1 MCPIIL
7 WINITKLERHLPPY
21 QKRCQRMS
29 CLLKKYNLQT
39 YFTAYDNESSGNNSF
54 LQVWLMKDYN
64 GTENGENQL
73 APISNCRG

>member
-1 MCPIIL
+1 
-7 WINITKLERHLPPY
+7 
-21 QKRCQRMS
+21 MS

-64 GTENGENQL
+64 GTENGENEL